1 MLTDDCETV
10 VDVDNTYTYKRRK
23 SSMRTNEKNRTQVLA
38 DDFEDISIVKNLL
51 ELQSRLRKTYSIET
65 QSD

>member
-1 MLTDDCETV
+1 LTDNSQTV
-10 VDVDNTYTYKRRK
+10 LDIDNTYSDRRRK
-23 SSMRTNEKNRTQVLA
+23 SSMRSNGKTLAPVLA

-51 ELQSRLRKTYSIET
+51 ELQSRLKTKTDSIEN

>member
-10 VDVDNTYTYKRRK
+10 VHVDNTYTYKRRK
-23 SSMRTNEKNRTQVLA
+23 SSMRSNEKNRAQVVG

-51 ELQSRLRKTYSIET
+51 ELQSRLTKTDSIEN

>member
-23 SSMRTNEKNRTQVLA
+23 SSMRTNEKNRALLSE

-51 ELQSRLRKTYSIET
+51 ELQSRLTKTYSIEP

>member
-23 SSMRTNEKNRTQVLA
+23 SPMRTNEKNRALLSE

-51 ELQSRLRKTYSIET
+51 ELQSRLTKTYSIEP